1 MTGPDP
7 NSPFTPPQPPPPPPP
22 TGDQGGSFYPN
33 QPENWY
39 YPTPP
44 GGPQDQERNII
55 GIIALAVAI
64 LGFICACIPLLFI
77 VGWVL
82 LAAAIVLSIID
93 RKSTRLNSS
102 HVAISYAVICLKKQI
117 KYTQLMYNNL

>member
-1 MTGPDP
+1 MTRPDP
-7 NSPFTPPQPPPPPPP
+7 NSPFTPPHPPPPPPP

-55 GIIALAVAI
+55 GIIALSVAI
-64 LGFICACIPLLFI
+64 LGFICACIPLLRSEERR
-77 VGWVL
+77 VGKECRAGWG
-82 LAAAIVLSIID
+82 AW
-93 RKSTRLNSS
+93 
-102 HVAISYAVICLKKQI
+102 CLCEDGEWTK
-117 KYTQLMYNNL
+117 